1 MKSLKES
8 IKSFEPWYKQH
19 PYLLT
24 IGVLATILILV
35 AASLTLPRQQTNQIS
50 LEELARRDSAAL
62 HVALMPVEDC
72 IPFYY
77 AQRVGIYDSLGLDLR
92 ILTLQAQL
100 DTDTAFAFGHA
111 ELAYSDLARA
121 MMMQQDT
128 VSLRAIAAPGGTLYF
143 ITARRGRVR
152 QLNQLRER
160 MVAVARHS
168 ITDYW
173 SDRLTDTAQLARA
186 DIFRPQINDIRIR
199 TDMICNG
206 TMDAAFLPQPYAG
219 EVMLRGNTMH
229 FTTEGQTPRLIAFI
243 SPEWVLKDSTRCQQL
258 HLLFSGYE
266 QAVAELNQDLRR
278 DTLAR
283 IYRDV
288 CLLPDTL
295 IDTLITLHPRF
306 TSLATPRLSDAEA
319 ALNWLKTRNKVKA
332 GYSPDS
338 LIDEF
343 KLP

>member
-1 MKSLKES
+1 MAKNFNSKSDRSLPHRKGGGRVFFFYFF
-8 IKSFEPWYKQH
+8 IF
-19 PYLLT
+19 LLPLFSSCHNSS
-24 IGVLATILILV
+24 G
-35 AASLTLPRQQTNQIS
+35 SDD
-50 LEELARRDSAAL
+50 EEQARRDSAAL

-77 AQRVGIYDSLGLDLR
+77 AQRTGIYDSLGLDLR

-100 DTDTAFAFGHA
+100 DTDTALTRGHV

-128 VSLRAIAAPGGTLYF
+128 VSLRAVASPSGALYF
-143 ITARRGRVR
+143 ITTRRGRVR
-152 QLNQLRER
+152 QLSQLRER

-186 DIFRPQINDIRIR
+186 DIFRPQINDVRIR

-206 TMDAAFLPQPYAG
+206 TMDAAFLPQPYAN
-219 EVMLRGNTMH
+219 EVLLRGNKLH
-229 FTTEGQTPRLIAFI
+229 FTTEGQTPKLITFI
-243 SPEWVLKDSTRCQQL
+243 APEWALADSSRCQQL

-266 QAVAELNQDLRR
+266 QAVTELNQNMRR

-283 IYRDV
+283 IYRDI

-295 IDTLITLHPRF
+295 IDTLITLQPRF
-306 TSLATPRLSDAEA
+306 TSLAAPRTSDAET
-319 ALNWLKTRNKVKA
+319 ALEWLKTRNKVKT
-332 GYSPDS
+332 GYTADS
-338 LIDEF
+338 LIYEF
-343 KLP
+343 RLP

>member
-1 MKSLKES
+1 MAGLKAKAMHS
-8 IKSFEPWYKQH
+8 AKCLVHFALC
-19 PYLLT
+19 LLF
-24 IGVLATILILV
+24 LI
-35 AASLTLPRQQTNQIS
+35 SCTSSPTLS
-50 LEELARRDSAAL
+50 LEDEARRDSAAL
-62 HVALMPVEDC
+62 HVTLMPVEDC

-100 DTDTAFAFGHA
+100 DTDTALTRHHV

-128 VSLRAIAAPGGTLYF
+128 VGLRAVAAPGGAIYF

-152 QLNQLRER
+152 QLSQLRER

-206 TMDAAFLPQPYAG
+206 TMDATFLPQPYAN
-219 EVMLRGNTMH
+219 EVMLRGNKLH
-229 FTTEGQTPRLIAFI
+229 FSTEGQTPKLVAFI
-243 SPEWVLKDSTRCQQL
+243 APEWVLADSSRCRQL

-266 QAVAELNQDLRR
+266 QAVTELNENVRR
-278 DTLAR
+278 DSLAR
-283 IYRDV
+283 IYRDI

-295 IDTLITLHPRF
+295 IDTLITLQPRF
-306 TSLATPRLSDAEA
+306 TSLATPRASDAEA
-319 ALNWLKTRNKVKA
+319 ALNWLKTRNKVKD
-332 GYSPDS
+332 GYTADS
-338 LIDEF
+338 LIYEF
-343 KLP
+343 RLP

>member
-1 MKSLKES
+1 MKN
-8 IKSFEPWYKQH
+8 ITIHKSDHSFHLEGGRWVFLLLLLL
-19 PYLLT
+19 YLISCNSSSPL
-24 IGVLATILILV
+24 
-35 AASLTLPRQQTNQIS
+35 S
-50 LEELARRDSAAL
+50 LEEEAQRDSAAL

-72 IPFYY
+72 IPIYY
-77 AQRVGIYDSLGLDLR
+77 AQRTGIYDSLGLDLR

-100 DTDTAFAFGHA
+100 DTDTAFMRHHV

-128 VSLRAIAAPGGTLYF
+128 VSLRAVAAPEGAIYF

-206 TMDAAFLPQPYAG
+206 TMDAAFLPQPYAN
-219 EVMLRGNTMH
+219 EMMLRGNKLH
-229 FTTEGQTPRLIAFI
+229 FSTEGQAPKLVAFI
-243 SPEWVLKDSTRCQQL
+243 APEQVLADSSRCRQL

-266 QAVAELNQDLRR
+266 QAVRELNENVRR
-278 DTLAR
+278 DSLIR
-283 IYRDV
+283 IYRDI

-295 IDTLITLHPRF
+295 IDTLITLQPRF
-306 TSLATPRLSDAEA
+306 TSLTTPRASDAEA
-319 ALNWLKTRNKVKA
+319 ALNWLKTRNKVKE
-332 GYSPDS
+332 GYSTDS
-338 LIDEF
+338 LIYEF
-343 KLP
+343 RLP